1 MITIL
6 PVKSRTTPV
15 RREKKLK
22 AGKKVSYTYYN
33 NFEEH
38 IIDKLNPSLEEEKSL
53 YEEAK
58 NLCYKS
64 NEIIEIASNNIT
76 PYIEKYFRI
85 VEKKVDY
92 DLIEL
97 PIPPYILGIWLGDG
111 HSRTLGLTNIDKC
124 IIDEWCNYAKKNNL
138 YIRKSGE
145 KERKTDIKDYETEY
159 VTSYFITST
168 TDCKI
173 KNTILD
179 EFKKLNL
186 INNKHIPEIYLK
198 NSQENR
204 LELLAGLIDTDGS
217 IARQAYEITQKNK
230 NLAEHIVILAKSLGF
245 STLMK
250 TSIKHC
256 TNSSNKEHKGTYY
269 RISISLNQITPIIP
283 VKCER
288 KKQPENFKYTYNSK
302 IKNADNALIT
312 PRIIW
317 TEELKIELM
326 KTVLSFQKIEP
337 NQQIPWTRLSD
348 FNDKLPKNK
357 GDALRG
363 QYRIIKTDTKYL
375 TLDTIIFNPV
385 EIEWMNNYNDI
396 KNIWT
401 NEQSN
406 KTLSDNLRNWYH
418 SQINYKKNENFYCT
432 KSKFMEELKSLQS
445 KSIRSQILPILENIR
460 NDIKKGIENKHG
472 IILLK
477 NDKLYI
483 SSRCEYNNVKIGNT
497 IHTLKSLLQSDSKKF
512 VFDIYENKKDIEN
525 AFNSILDD
533 YHLNKAECRKNMI
546 IQLDEKKNIIKE
558 HKSCESAAEYLVLNK
573 EIKSIES
580 GKRLISSACKSNNIC
595 YKYYWSNWLEYY
607 TYI

>member
-1 MITIL
+1 MISIL
-6 PVKSRTTPV
+6 PLKSRTTPV

-22 AGKKVSYTYYN
+22 SGIKVSFTYYN

-38 IIDKLNPSLEEEKSL
+38 IIDKLNPSLEEEKIM

-58 NLCYKS
+58 NKCYKF

-92 DLIEL
+92 DSIEL

-111 HSRTLGLTNIDKC
+111 HSRKVGLTNIDKC
-124 IIDEWCNYAKKNNL
+124 IIDEWCNYGKKNNL
-138 YIRKSGE
+138 FIRKSDE
-145 KERKTDIKDYETEY
+145 KKRKTPSKDYETDF
-159 VTSYFITST
+159 VASYFITST
-168 TDCKI
+168 NNQSI
-173 KNTILD
+173 KNTIL
-179 EFKKLNL
+179 EQFKKLNL

-204 LELLAGLIDTDGS
+204 LELLAGLLDTDGS
-217 IARQAYEITQKNK
+217 IHKQAYEITQKNK
-230 NLAEHIVILAKSLGF
+230 ILAENIVILAKSLGF

-288 KKQPENFKYTYNSK
+288 KKQPKNFIYTFNSK
-302 IKNADNALIT
+302 IKNVDNALIT

-337 NQQIPWTRLSD
+337 NQQIPWTRLHE

-357 GDALRG
+357 GDAMRG
-363 QYRIIKTDTKYL
+363 QYRILKTDTKYL
-375 TLDTIIFNPV
+375 NLDTIIFNPV
-385 EIEWMNNYNDI
+385 ESEWMNNYNDI
-396 KNIWT
+396 KNLLT
-401 NEQSN
+401 NEQSD
-406 KTLSDNLRNWYH
+406 KTLSDRLRNWYH
-418 SQINYKKNENFYCT
+418 SQKQYEKDENFYCT
-432 KSKFMEELKSLQS
+432 KSKLLEELKSLQP

-460 NDIKKGIENKHG
+460 NDIKNGIENKQG

-477 NDKLYI
+477 NEKLYI
-483 SSRCEYNNVKIGNT
+483 PARCEYNNVKIGSIIN
-497 IHTLKSLLQSDSKKF
+497 TLKCLLQSDSEKF

-525 AFNSILDD
+525 AFCSILDD
-533 YHLNKAECRKNMI
+533 NHLNRAECRKDMI

-558 HKSCESAAEYLVLNK
+558 HKSCKSAAEYLVLNK
-573 EIKSIES
+573 EIESIES

-607 TYI
+607 KYI

>member
-1 MITIL
+1 MISIL
-6 PVKSRTTPV
+6 PLKSRTIPV

-22 AGKKVSYTYYN
+22 AGIKVYFTYYN

-38 IIDKLNPSLEEEKSL
+38 IVGKLNPSLEEEKSM

-58 NLCYKS
+58 NLCYKF
-64 NEIIEIASNNIT
+64 NEIIEIDSNNIT

-85 VEKKVDY
+85 VEKKFDY
-92 DLIEL
+92 DLIKL

-111 HSRTLGLTNIDKC
+111 HSATLSLTNIDKC
-124 IIDEWCNYAKKNNL
+124 IIEEWCNYGKKNNL
-138 YIRKSGE
+138 YIRKSIE
-145 KERKTDIKDYETEY
+145 KERKTDTKDYETEF
-159 VTSYFITST
+159 VASYFITST
-168 TDCKI
+168 TDRKI

-256 TNSSNKEHKGTYY
+256 TNSLNKEHKGTYY
-269 RISISLNQITPIIP
+269 RIRISLNQITPIIP

-288 KKQPENFKYTYNSK
+288 KKQPENFKYTVNYK
-302 IKNADNALIT
+302 IKSVDNALNT

-317 TEELKIELM
+317 TEELKRELM

-337 NQQIPWTRLSD
+337 NQQIPWTRLHE

-357 GDALRG
+357 GESMRT
-363 QYRIIKTDTKYL
+363 QYRILKTDTKYL
-375 TLDTIIFNPV
+375 NLDIIVFNPV

-396 KNIWT
+396 KNLLT
-401 NEQSN
+401 NEQSD
-406 KTLSDNLRNWYH
+406 KTLSDRLHNWYH
-418 SQINYKKNENFYCT
+418 SQKQYEKNENFYCT
-432 KSKFMEELKSLQS
+432 KSKFLEELKSLQS

-460 NDIKKGIENKHG
+460 NDIKNRIENKHG

-477 NDKLYI
+477 NEKLYI
-483 SSRCEYNNVKIGNT
+483 PSHCEYNNVKIGHIIT
-497 IHTLKSLLQSDSKKF
+497 TLKSLLQSDSKKI

-533 YHLNKAECRKNMI
+533 SHLNKAECRKNMI

>member
-1 MITIL
+1 MISIL
-6 PVKSRTTPV
+6 PLKSRTTPV

-22 AGKKVSYTYYN
+22 AGVKVSYTYYN

-38 IIDKLNPSLEEEKSL
+38 IIDKLNPSLEEEKSM

-58 NLCYKS
+58 NLCYKF

-111 HSRTLGLTNIDKC
+111 NTRNLGLTNIDKC
-124 IIDEWCNYAKKNNL
+124 IIEEWCNYAKKNKL
-138 YIRKSGE
+138 HIRKSDE
-145 KERKTDIKDYETEY
+145 KERKTDIKEYETEY
-159 VTSYFITST
+159 VTSYHITST

-179 EFKKLNL
+179 KFKKLNL

-217 IARQAYEITQKNK
+217 INKQAYEITQKNK

-256 TNSSNKEHKGTYY
+256 TNSSNIEHKGTYY

-288 KKQPENFKYTYNSK
+288 KKQPVNFKYTYNYK
-302 IKNADNALIT
+302 IKGLDNALIT

-326 KTVLSFQKIEP
+326 KTILSFQKIEP
-337 NQQIPWTRLSD
+337 NQQIPWARLHE

-357 GDALRG
+357 GGSMRS
-363 QYRIIKTDTKYL
+363 QYRILKTDTKYL

-406 KTLSDNLRNWYH
+406 KTLSDSLRDWYYN
-418 SQINYKKNENFYCT
+418 QIKYDKDENFYCT
-432 KSKFMEELKSLQS
+432 KSKLLEELKSLQS

-460 NDIKKGIENKHG
+460 NDIKNGIENKHG

-477 NDKLYI
+477 NEKLYI
-483 SSRCEYNNVKIGNT
+483 PLHCEYNNVKIGH
-497 IHTLKSLLQSDSKKF
+497 IISTLKSLLQSDSIKI

-533 YHLNKAECRKNMI
+533 CHLNKAECRKNMI

>member
-1 MITIL
+1 MTILYKLSVLLSTLMISIL

-15 RREKKLK
+15 RREKKLT
-22 AGKKVSYTYYN
+22 AGIKVSFTYYN

-38 IIDKLNPSLEEEKSL
+38 IIDKLNPSLEEEKSM

-58 NLCYKS
+58 NLCYKFDK
-64 NEIIEIASNNIT
+64 IIEIASNNIT
-76 PYIEKYFRI
+76 PYIEKYFRV

-111 HSRTLGLTNIDKC
+111 NCRNLGLTNIDKC
-124 IIDEWCNYAKKNNL
+124 IIDEWCNYANKNNL
-138 YIRKSGE
+138 YVRKSCE
-145 KERKTDIKDYETEY
+145 KERKTNIKDYETEY
-159 VTSYFITST
+159 VTSYHITST
-168 TDCKI
+168 NDPKI
-173 KNTILD
+173 KNIILD

-186 INNKHIPEIYLK
+186 INNKHIPEIYLR
-198 NSQENR
+198 NSQANR

-217 IARQAYEITQKNK
+217 INKQAYEITQKNK
-230 NLAEHIVILAKSLGF
+230 ILAENIVILAKSLGF

-256 TNSSNKEHKGTYY
+256 TNSLNKEHKDTYY

-288 KKQPENFKYTYNSK
+288 KKQPANFKYTHNYK
-302 IKNADNALIT
+302 IKSLDNALIT

-337 NQQIPWTRLSD
+337 NQQIPWIRLQD

-396 KNIWT
+396 KTIWNN
-401 NEQSN
+401 NEHLN
-406 KTLSDNLRNWYH
+406 KVLSDKLRNWYYN
-418 SQINYKKNENFYCT
+418 QIKYEKDENFYCT
-432 KSKFMEELKSLQS
+432 KSKLLEELKSLQ
-445 KSIRSQILPILENIR
+445 
-460 NDIKKGIENKHG
+460 
-472 IILLK
+472 LK
-477 NDKLYI
+477 
-483 SSRCEYNNVKIGNT
+483 T
-497 IHTLKSLLQSDSKKF
+497 
-512 VFDIYENKKDIEN
+512 
-525 AFNSILDD
+525 
-533 YHLNKAECRKNMI
+533 
-546 IQLDEKKNIIKE
+546 
-558 HKSCESAAEYLVLNK
+558 
-573 EIKSIES
+573 
-580 GKRLISSACKSNNIC
+580 
-595 YKYYWSNWLEYY
+595 
-607 TYI
+607 